1 VTCQVGSQA
10 TRRMARA
17 AGARAIPEGARV
29 RVTDVYGATV
39 VVEPGAEPCRVSG

>member
-1 VTCQVGSQA
+1 
-10 TRRMARA
+10 MARA

-39 VVEPGAEPCRVSG
+39 VVEPF